1 MKTPANKLRSLF
13 ALLFLCSALFGFAA
27 TAAAQEPNND
37 PAANEVI
44 DRKTGQLKAK
54 QSPSLPDQMQ
64 LMNRRSTQL
73 IQFLQ
78 SEVVAYFSAW
88 TERMAQALA
97 ALLILF
103 SFLRVW
109 RENSGRGANLF
120 WWFGRLA
127 ICLGLIGAGPAIIN
141 DMYDIGKDIAEGS
154 SGNSVLARF
163 YNRTQANFSE
173 SYAKIALGT
182 FTVKVNKQDFVV
194 TPEGGG
200 DAFLGVLYDQ
210 ESTIRD
216 FNNRLND
223 SAYMLPKLFAWLG
236 ACRGI
241 LEGGDIWLS
250 ILAGVL
256 LLAFK
261 ILAPFMIVVS
271 IDQKLAQRVSYPFL
285 WGVIVLT
292 LIWPAV
298 SYFIRGLAY
307 LFGNVAM
314 AMGDAAPVYAWN
326 EATLQAFRGAQSQ
339 PVYTVLFACFT
350 MTVTALCLWVSPVI
364 AYQISMGRVYEGVSN
379 AASSWAGAVVGTVA
393 EWYSANAAAKLNREA
408 AAIQAQAG
416 FESETTRAGGER
428 QAADLAARARQEA
441 ALGHIKGSQVTQLG
455 QIYAARSNQ
464 LLTAQAGMVMGINSA
479 TAAAALAKN
488 DIARQTNQQIGE
500 FGIARQ
506 EKLTGIEA
514 DRASDTKR
522 WLGDKVMMGSAYAG
536 YMLRNEGR
544 ELLGGKGEGESGGS
558 KAPLAVR
565 GAATAIE
572 IGGSAYGLYKQYGAI
587 QDRAAGHVG
596 AVDQATQA
604 RILNQQQA
612 QAAGVSNQDQYL
624 QQMTGANQQYAKD
637 LSGAA
642 NTSASQSAGAV
653 TRGSAIQV
661 SAVNRSTAMELQG
674 NQVRYDAQ
682 VQAADITREAA
693 IESARLHAMERVL
706 SAVGNKIA
714 RDIERG
720 MEMRF

>member
-1 MKTPANKLRSLF
+1 MKTSVHKLRSLL
-13 ALLFLCSALFGFAA
+13 ALLLLSFTLLGF
-27 TAAAQEPNND
+27 AAAQEANNE
-37 PAANEVI
+37 PEVI
-44 DRKTGQLKAK
+44 DRKTGQLKTK

-78 SEVVAYFSAW
+78 SEVVVYFSQW
-88 TERMAQALA
+88 TERMAQILA

-103 SFLRVW
+103 SFMRVW
-109 RENSGRGANLF
+109 RENSGHGANLF

-127 ICLGLIGAGPAIIN
+127 ICLGLIGASPAIIN
-141 DMYDIGKDIAEGS
+141 DLYDIGKDIAEGS

-163 YNRTQANFSE
+163 YQKTQANFSE

-194 TPEGGG
+194 TPVSGS

-223 SAYMLPKLFAWLG
+223 STYMLPKLFAWLG

-261 ILAPFMIVVS
+261 ILAPFMIVIS

-292 LIWPAV
+292 LVWPAV

-307 LFGNVAM
+307 LFGNIAM
-314 AMGDAAPVYAWN
+314 AMGDSAPVYAWN
-326 EATLQAFRGAQSQ
+326 EVTLQAFRSAQSQ

-350 MTVTALCLWVSPVI
+350 MTVAALCLWVSPVI

-408 AAIQAQAG
+408 ATIQANAG
-416 FESETTRAGGER
+416 FEADTTRAGGER
-428 QAADLAARARQEA
+428 QAADIATRARQESA
-441 ALGHIKGSQVTQLG
+441 IGHIKGGQVAQLG
-455 QIYAARSNQ
+455 QIYAARTNQ
-464 LLTAQAGMVMGINSA
+464 LLTAQAGLAMGINTA
-479 TAAAALAKN
+479 GAAAALAKN

-500 FGIARQ
+500 LNIGRQ

-536 YMLRNEGR
+536 YMLRSEGK
-544 ELLGGKGEGESGGS
+544 ELLGDKGAGEAEGGGG

-572 IGGSAYGLYKQYGAI
+572 IGGSAYGLYQQYGSI

-604 RILNQQQA
+604 RIQNQQQA
-612 QAAGVSNQDQYL
+612 QAAGISNQDQYL
-624 QQMTGANQQYAKD
+624 HQMTGANQQYSKE
-637 LSGAA
+637 LSVAA
-642 NTSASQSAGAV
+642 NLSASQSAGAV
-653 TRGSAIQV
+653 NRGTAIQIN
-661 SAVNRSTAMELQG
+661 AVNHSTGMELQA

-682 VQAADITREAA
+682 VQAAGITREAA
-693 IESARLHAMERVL
+693 IEAARLHAMERVL

-720 MEMRF
+720 MELRF